1 MQYMVIYNH
10 RRGVDKMIK
19 KAILKLQKE
28 TGASPYDIMQAF
40 VYGALWALVLVCSIY
55 PICWVLVKIAEVFGR
70 I

>member
-1 MQYMVIYNH
+1 
-10 RRGVDKMIK
+10 MIK

-40 VYGALWALVLVCSIY
+40 VYGAIWALVLIASIY
-55 PICWVLVKIAEVFGR
+55 PVCWVLVKIGEMLGR